1 MKFSKVYFD
10 ENNQKVRWTQNITE
24 DIDVSYDYV
33 GKMTRVE
40 FDLLIE
46 ILWEIFENEDIPL
59 KDFTKLESH
68 LPSPPNFIVIFLS

>member
-10 ENNQKVRWTQNITE
+10 ENNQKVRWTQTTTDNMDIT
-24 DIDVSYDYV
+24 YDYV

-46 ILWEIFENEDIPL
+46 ILWEIFEDKDISL
-59 KDFTKLESH
+59 KDFMKHYKEIRSFCDRLKTM
-68 LPSPPNFIVIFLS
+68 I

>member
-1 MKFSKVYFD
+1 MKFTKVYFD

-33 GKMTRVE
+33 VKMTRVE

-46 ILWEIFENEDIPL
+46 ILWEIFEDKDIPL
-59 KDFTKLESH
+59 KDFMKHYKEIRSFCDRLKTM
-68 LPSPPNFIVIFLS
+68 I

>member
-10 ENNQKVRWTQNITE
+10 ENNQKVRWTQTTTDDM
-24 DIDVSYDYV
+24 DIAYDYV

-46 ILWEIFENEDIPL
+46 ILWEIFEDKDIPL
-59 KDFTKLESH
+59 KDFMKHYKEIRSYCDILKTM
-68 LPSPPNFIVIFLS
+68 I

>member
-10 ENNQKVRWTQNITE
+10 ENNQKVRWTQTATDNMDIT
-24 DIDVSYDYV
+24 YDYV

-46 ILWEIFENEDIPL
+46 ILWEIFEDKDISL
-59 KDFTKLESH
+59 KDFMKHYKEIRSFCDRLKTM
-68 LPSPPNFIVIFLS
+68 I